1 MRLQLVGTALL
12 GMALLV
18 PGVCAAQLYRWVD
31 ESGLLHVTD
40 DLSRV
45 PGSIRGRVELAG
57 EQEEPRSPESLPNWN
72 RIPGPGQEEPAAP
85 PETAQD
91 AEAPAQ
97 PAPPKRHRIS
107 VRRAGLELAVTALL
121 DGRVK
126 AQFVVDTGASINTIP
141 RKVVDELGILID
153 DATPV
158 TVVVGIG
165 GEPMLVP
172 VVELREVRL
181 GDAAV
186 ERVEAAGLDTMSY
199 GLLGMPFFNH
209 FRVETDPVRGRLTL
223 EEVDLAS
230 VEGVY
235 GGYPEEYWRARFG
248 MIRAQMDKIDAYRS
262 RLPDEFG
269 ELHERLDT
277 AERYWSDQYETLEL
291 RASQDGV
298 PRTWRE

>member
-1 MRLQLVGTALL
+1 MGWQFLGAALL
-12 GMALLV
+12 SAALLI
-18 PGVCAAQLYRWVD
+18 PGVCSAQLYRWTD
-31 ESGLLHVTD
+31 ENGRLHVTD

-45 PGSIRGRVELAG
+45 PDSIRGRLELEG
-57 EQEEPRSPESLPNWN
+57 EQQELQSPDSLPNWN
-72 RIPGPGQEEPAAP
+72 QIPPRGQAVPGARSETGSAAEDP
-85 PETAQD
+85 
-91 AEAPAQ
+91 APAT
-97 PAPPKRHRIS
+97 PKRHVIP
-107 VRRAGLELAVTALL
+107 VRRAGLELAVSALL
-121 DGRVK
+121 DGRVTAEFK
-126 AQFVVDTGASINTIP
+126 VDTGASINTIP
-141 RKVVDELGILID
+141 RSVVDELGILID
-153 DATPV
+153 EDTPV

-165 GEPMLVP
+165 GKPMLVP

-181 GDAAV
+181 GDAVV
-186 ERVEAAGLDTMSY
+186 ERVEAAVLDTMSY

-248 MIRAQMDKIDAYRS
+248 MIQAQLHKIDGYRS
-262 RLPDEFG
+262 RLPEEFG
-269 ELHERLDT
+269 ELHERLD
-277 AERYWSDQYETLEL
+277 AAGRYWNDQYETLEL

>member
-1 MRLQLVGTALL
+1 MRWQLVGAALL
-12 GMALLV
+12 GAALLI
-18 PGVCAAQLYRWVD
+18 PGVGAAQLYRWVD
-31 ESGLLHVTD
+31 ENGRLHVTD

-72 RIPGPGQEEPAAP
+72 QIPAPGQPEPAAP
-85 PETAQD
+85 SETAQD
-91 AEAPAQ
+91 AEASAPAT
-97 PAPPKRHRIS
+97 AKRHRIP

-121 DGRVK
+121 DGRVQ
-126 AQFVVDTGASINTIP
+126 AQFLVDTGASINTIP
-141 RKVVDELGILID
+141 RSVVDELGILID
-153 DATPV
+153 EATPV

-186 ERVEAAGLDTMSY
+186 ERVEAAVLDTMSY

-248 MIRAQMDKIDAYRS
+248 MIRAQLSKIDAYRR
-262 RLPDEFG
+262 RLPEEFG
-269 ELHERLDT
+269 ELHERVDA
-277 AERYWSDQYETLEL
+277 AERYWGDQYETLEL
-291 RASQDGV
+291 RASREGV